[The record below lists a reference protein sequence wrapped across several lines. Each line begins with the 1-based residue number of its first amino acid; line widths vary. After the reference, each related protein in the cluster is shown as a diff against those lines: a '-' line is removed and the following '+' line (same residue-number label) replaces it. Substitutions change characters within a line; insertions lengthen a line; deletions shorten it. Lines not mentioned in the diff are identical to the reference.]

1 MNPSLK
7 NVKTKANF
15 IKYKRSGRTEF
26 LRAKFNQENSFVSV
40 YPFEGSGRLSSLS
53 WSDGLIELTEDKQN
67 IEKGDLVDFIP
78 YKSFF

>member
-1 MNPSLK
+1 MK
-7 NVKTKANF
+7 H
-15 IKYKRSGRTEF
+15 KRSGRSEF
-26 LRAKFNQENSFVSV
+26 LRANLNQEDGFVSI

-53 WSDGLIELTEDKQN
+53 WSDGLIELSEDKQN